1 MSVEAVNE
9 VYEATSR
16 VLSSPDLRK
25 QIEAR
30 DIVVTNMGPKPF
42 AEEIEKLS
50 RLNAEAVRISGAE
63 AE

>member
-1 MSVEAVNE
+1 MSAETVDEVSGAV
-9 VYEATSR
+9 SR
-16 VLSSPDLRK
+16 VLSSSDLRK

-30 DIVVTNMGPKPF
+30 DIAVTNMGPKPF

-50 RLNAEAVRISGAE
+50 RLNAEAVRIAGVE